1 MRRLLLSFLLP
12 LLLGGCGMARSQ
24 FDFTRGLVNA
34 DRLADDGAFDRASDA
49 YDALAWQ
56 ADRVDLLR
64 YVQFRRALM
73 DEHRGRL
80 AEARSAYLRIAASPT
95 SVYDDDA
102 GEALYRMALIA
113 REREKDEVEAARWF
127 ERMLLSYPNTS
138 FAPDAFDALVER
150 LRGQGEHAAAL
161 RYAESVYARLRDT
174 EVADDALYRIARIS
188 DEDLN
193 DPEQA
198 LGRYLE
204 LTRRFPRSSFTDD
217 AAWRAA
223 ACYGR
228 LGNTEMEYRT
238 LEAML
243 DEREVSWIMAN
254 YESRY
259 YGPSLFRM
267 AAIREQQGRLL
278 DAVAVLHRFRDTY
291 DLSLKRDDTGFDI
304 VRLLLAAGQR
314 DQAEAMVTELRDT
327 FPDSRFTRKAQALL
341 TGEGLP

>member
-1 MRRLLLSFLLP
+1 VAL

-34 DRLADDGAFDRASDA
+34 DRLADDGAFDRAADA

-80 AEARSAYLRIAASPT
+80 AEARAAYLRIAASPT

-113 REREKDEVEAARWF
+113 REKEKDEVEAARWF
-127 ERMLLSYPNTS
+127 ERMLMSYPNTS
-138 FAPDAFDALVER
+138 FAPDAFDEMVER
-150 LRGQGEHAAAL
+150 LRGQGDHAAAL
-161 RYAESVYARLRDT
+161 LMAEGIYTRLRDT
-174 EVADDALYRIARIS
+174 EVADDALYRIARIA
-188 DEDLN
+188 DEDLD

-204 LTRRFPRSSFTDD
+204 LTLRFPRSSFTDD

-228 LGNTEMEYRT
+228 LGNTDMEYRT

-243 DEREVSWIMAN
+243 DEREVSWIMAD

-259 YGPSLFRM
+259 YVPALLRM
-267 AAIREQQGRLL
+267 AVIREQQGRLL

-314 DQAEAMVTELRDT
+314 DEAAAMVTELRET
-327 FPDSRFTRKAQALL
+327 FPDSRFTRRAQALL

>member
-1 MRRLLLSFLLP
+1 
-12 LLLGGCGMARSQ
+12 MARSQ

-34 DRLADDGAFDRASDA
+34 DRLADDGAFDRAADA

-80 AEARSAYLRIAASPT
+80 AEARAAYLRIAASPT

-127 ERMLLSYPNTS
+127 ERMLMSYPNTS
-138 FAPDAFDALVER
+138 FAPDAFDEMVER
-150 LRGQGEHAAAL
+150 LRGQGDHAAAL
-161 RYAESVYARLRDT
+161 RMAEGIYTRLRDT
-174 EVADDALYRIARIS
+174 EVADDALYRIARIA
-188 DEDLN
+188 DEDLD

-204 LTRRFPRSSFTDD
+204 LTLRFPRSSFTDD

-228 LGNTEMEYRT
+228 LGNTDMEYRT

-243 DEREVSWIMAN
+243 DEREVSWIMAD

-259 YGPSLFRM
+259 YVPALLRM
-267 AAIREQQGRLL
+267 AVIREQQGRLL

-314 DQAEAMVTELRDT
+314 DEAAAMVTELRET
-327 FPDSRFTRKAQALL
+327 FPDSRFTRRAQALL

>member
-1 MRRLLLSFLLP
+1 VRRLLLTIVAL
-12 LLLGGCGMARSQ
+12 LLLGGCGMSRSQ

-49 YDALAWQ
+49 YDALAWK

-80 AEARSAYLRIAASPT
+80 AEARAAYLRIAASPT

-113 REREKDEVEAARWF
+113 REKEKDEVEAARWF

-138 FAPDAFDALVER
+138 FAPDAFDAMVER
-150 LRGQGEHAAAL
+150 LRGQGDHAGAL
-161 RYAESVYARLRDT
+161 RLAEGIYTRLRDT

-188 DEDLN
+188 DEDLH

-204 LTRRFPRSSFTDD
+204 LTLRFPRSSFTDD

-228 LGNTEMEYRT
+228 LGNTNMEYGT

-243 DEREVSWIMAN
+243 DEREVSWIMAD

-259 YGPSLFRM
+259 YVPALLRM
-267 AAIREQQGRLL
+267 AVIREQQGRLL

-314 DQAEAMVTELRDT
+314 DEAAAMVTELRET

>member
-1 MRRLLLSFLLP
+1 VRRLLLTIVAL

-80 AEARSAYLRIAASPT
+80 AEARAAYLRIAASPT

-127 ERMLLSYPNTS
+127 ERMLLSFPNTS
-138 FAPDAFDALVER
+138 FAPDAFDEMVER
-150 LRGQGEHAAAL
+150 LRGQGDHAAAL
-161 RYAESVYARLRDT
+161 RLAEGLYTRLRDT
-174 EVADDALYRIARIS
+174 EVADDALYRIARIA
-188 DEDLN
+188 DEDLD

-204 LTRRFPRSSFTDD
+204 LTLRFPRSSFTDD

-228 LGNTEMEYRT
+228 LGNTDMEYRT

-243 DEREVSWIMAN
+243 DEREVSWIMAD

-259 YGPSLFRM
+259 YVPALLRM
-267 AAIREQQGRLL
+267 AVIREQQGRLL

-314 DQAEAMVTELRDT
+314 DEAAAMVTELRET
-327 FPDSRFTRKAQALL
+327 FPDSRFTRRAQALL
-341 TGEGLP
+341 TGEGPP

>member
-1 MRRLLLSFLLP
+1 
-12 LLLGGCGMARSQ
+12 MARSQ

-34 DRLADDGAFDRASDA
+34 DRLADDGAFDRAADA

-80 AEARSAYLRIAASPT
+80 AEARAAYLRIAASPT

-113 REREKDEVEAARWF
+113 REKEKDEVEAARWF
-127 ERMLLSYPNTS
+127 ERMLMSYPNTS
-138 FAPDAFDALVER
+138 FAPDAFDEMVER
-150 LRGQGEHAAAL
+150 LRGQGDHAAAL
-161 RYAESVYARLRDT
+161 LMAEGIYTRLRDT
-174 EVADDALYRIARIS
+174 EVADDALYRIARIA
-188 DEDLN
+188 DEDLD

-204 LTRRFPRSSFTDD
+204 LTLRFPRSSFTDD

-228 LGNTEMEYRT
+228 LGNTDMEYRT

-243 DEREVSWIMAN
+243 DEREVSWIMAD

-259 YGPSLFRM
+259 YVPALLRM
-267 AAIREQQGRLL
+267 AVIREQQGRLL

-314 DQAEAMVTELRDT
+314 DEAAAMVTELRET
-327 FPDSRFTRKAQALL
+327 FPDSRFTRRAQALL

>member
-1 MRRLLLSFLLP
+1 MRRLLLTIVAL

-34 DRLADDGAFDRASDA
+34 DRLADDGAFDRAAEA
-49 YDALAWQ
+49 YDGLAWK

-80 AEARSAYLRIAASPT
+80 AEARAAYLRIAGSPT

-113 REREKDEVEAARWF
+113 REQEKDEVEAARWF
-127 ERMLLSYPNTS
+127 ELMLLSYPNTS
-138 FAPDAFDALVER
+138 FAPDAFDAMVER
-150 LRGQGEHAAAL
+150 LRGQGDHAGAL
-161 RYAESVYARLRDT
+161 RYAEGVYTRLQDT
-174 EVADDALYRIARIS
+174 EVADDALYRIARIA

-228 LGNTEMEYRT
+228 LGKPELEYGT

-243 DEREVSWIMAN
+243 DEREVSWIMAD

-259 YGPSLFRM
+259 YVPALLRM

-304 VRLLLAAGQR
+304 VRLLLAAGHR
-314 DQAEAMVTELRDT
+314 DEAAAMVAELRET

-341 TGEGLP
+341 TGEGTP